1 MALNFNPAS
10 FNPVVA
16 GFDDLGSAVVAALG
30 RRAERQYATEAAK
43 RQRQQQLADLAYQT
57 ANPEDLTETDITG
70 FDPALQ
76 AAARTRKTG
85 AKRSA
90 YEKRW
95 GDTRN
100 ALGDLGRGSRAG
112 AALGASLGADRL
124 SLATSKEADDQ
135 AEADY
140 QAILK
145 GLGSPT
151 IRTEIM
157 EPGIGGAAPTP
168 TGRYAEAPD
177 PDYRSR
183 VEMGMRKKMAEL
195 MTSGGPNARVLGRK
209 IFTRHG
215 DRLGDPFAK
224 EGPIDFQGW
233 LDSTDAVATPGAAAG
248 AVLGAKPGLSETAK
262 ARIRLMLADPDTP
275 LFQSP
280 QQIEVWRSLL
290 ADDEAPAG
298 LPYVPPGAA
307 RPAEPSFVPSEI
319 PSTGAPA
326 AAAAL
331 GAAPQ
336 SPAAAPPAAVTA
348 RPAPTPN
355 TAAYTTES
363 APPANDPDLAD
374 LAGVLD
380 ADERYRAAKRS
391 VVGREASGIT
401 GDIGVYGPGE
411 RLLLRSRP
419 EDPSRAL
426 ALARKAV
433 PRLAAK
439 DPVAA
444 DILAKAIERHVAAT
458 GLRPS
463 RAAQMLADIGQGE
476 LPAME
481 DPRVTGAA
489 LRKALSDMG
498 Y

>member
-145 GLGSPT
+145 GMGSPT
-151 IRTEIM
+151 ILTEIM

-215 DRLGDPFAK
+215 DLLGDPRVGK
-224 EGPIDFQGW
+224 EGPIDFRSW
-233 LDSTDAVATPGAAAG
+233 LDSTDAVATPGASAG
-248 AVLGAKPGLSETAK
+248 AILGAKPGLSETAK

-290 ADDEAPAG
+290 AEDEAPAA
-298 LPYVPPGAA
+298 PTAQP
-307 RPAEPSFVPSEI
+307 EPWQ
-319 PSTGAPA
+319 APA
-326 AAAAL
+326 WSMPTWDAAPPSGAAAAL
-331 GAAPQ
+331 GAAEPTRALPPGAQ
-336 SPAAAPPAAVTA
+336 PVPPAMV
-348 RPAPTPN
+348 
-355 TAAYTTES
+355 
-363 APPANDPDLAD
+363 
-374 LAGVLD
+374 
-380 ADERYRAAKRS
+380 
-391 VVGREASGIT
+391 
-401 GDIGVYGPGE
+401 
-411 RLLLRSRP
+411 
-419 EDPSRAL
+419 
-426 ALARKAV
+426 
-433 PRLAAK
+433 
-439 DPVAA
+439 
-444 DILAKAIERHVAAT
+444 
-458 GLRPS
+458 
-463 RAAQMLADIGQGE
+463 RAAQSTSPNKPIQAVRAEVGPAPRLIDFDYDDAGKMAATVTENLGAVEQWLAPSDPNRVIELKANFDNISRRLASGDKTALKSMQALNRALVKLAGQPLARRYE
-476 LPAME
+476 RASPMAEAL
-481 DPRVTGAA
+481 GA
-489 LRKALSDMG
+489 RG